1 MKGLGGL
8 LVLFGAGSIVL
19 NLMGREFQLLMWI
32 DTWGEGGGWAIKIA
46 LILLGAG
53 LWLMGGAKQRR
64 ASP

>member
-32 DTWGEGGGWAIKIA
+32 DTWGEGVGWAIKIG
-46 LILLGAG
+46 LIVVGAG
-53 LWLMGGAKQRR
+53 LWLMAGGKQRQ

>member
-32 DTWGEGGGWAIKIA
+32 DTWGEGVGWAIKIA